1 MVEKKAKRVSS
12 SHGLIVERERE
23 RERFYPWRVK
33 KEKEREFEFSL
44 IRECRDFFKVGEV
57 KEKQKEK
64 ELKR

>member
-12 SHGLIVERERE
+12 SHGLIVERE

-44 IRECRDFFKVGEV
+44 IRECRDFFKAGEV

>member
-1 MVEKKAKRVSS
+1 M
-12 SHGLIVERERE
+12 ERE

-44 IRECRDFFKVGEV
+44 IRECREFFKAGEV